1 MTAFSR
7 RPGLDPSIAAVNLVH
22 LCGTE
27 KQTEQR
33 PTVRRHGDRPIKS
46 LYLAQPSI
54 SSFPSATKEKEV
66 VTTVVSGRERERERE
81 RGRRAGNIVAL
92 HFFFFA
98 SDRSVIKEI

>member
-1 MTAFSR
+1 MTEFSGR
-7 RPGLDPSIAAVNLVH
+7 QGLDPSIAAVDLVH

-33 PTVRRHGDRPIKS
+33 PTVRRNENRPIKS

-66 VTTVVSGRERERERE
+66 VTTVVYGREREGDA
-81 RGRRAGNIVAL
+81 RGTSSLCI
-92 HFFFFA
+92 FFL
-98 SDRSVIKEI
+98 RI